1 MLVNH
6 ASFGLVPDLMYFR
19 QIIKSK
25 FFKGEPRDGGS
36 VAPAAEVNRSWDGVL
51 ITDALELVIKSEV
64 SQRNIDIV
72 Y

>member
-6 ASFGLVPDLMYFR
+6 ASFSLVPDLMYFR
-19 QIIKSK
+19 QIIK
-25 FFKGEPRDGGS
+25 FFKGEPREGGS
-36 VAPAAEVNRSWDGVL
+36 VAPAAEVNRSWDRVL